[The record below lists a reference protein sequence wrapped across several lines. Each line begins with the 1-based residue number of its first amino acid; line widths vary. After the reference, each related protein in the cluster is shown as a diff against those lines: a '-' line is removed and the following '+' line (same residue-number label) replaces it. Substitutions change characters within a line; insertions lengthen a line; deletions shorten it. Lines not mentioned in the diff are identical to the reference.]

1 MPALVNSYVIDF
13 FEYFSIYAQ
22 SNEQKN
28 DAGFHIKKRFIIMRF
43 INLETETGLSH
54 CSNVTSGLTEP
65 SILIGL

>member
-28 DAGFHIKKRFIIMRF
+28 DAGFHIKKKIYYYAFHKLRNWNWAFTLF
-43 INLETETGLSH
+43 
-54 CSNVTSGLTEP
+54 
-65 SILIGL
+65 